1 MLKIKPQHIWWFVGT
16 FCLLILVASLSLP
29 KRISHFINAHKPL
42 SSVLNQ
48 KVAAKKVIT
57 FVTTNSASTYYIDSN
72 QQHAGL
78 EYDLAKLFVKDLGEG
93 YAIQFVV
100 ENAFSD
106 VLNSIIDNK
115 ATIAA
120 ADITITESRKNN
132 MIFTEPYLDVQ
143 QQIAYNRETTTAP
156 RKLASLNN
164 AIITVPAGT
173 SFIDR
178 LQELNNT
185 KDVVLSWSEQADTSS
200 EKLLEALANEE
211 IEYTI
216 ADNHLLSIMQYY
228 HPNIGMGFTI
238 GKPEK
243 IAWALPKNAD
253 PKLVAKINKF
263 FKKIK
268 ANGTLN
274 NLIDRYHGNTKRLNP
289 FDVKTFLS
297 KSQTLLPKYVRLFK
311 GAQDITN
318 IDWRL
323 LASISYQESHW
334 NTFNTSPTNVRGLM
348 MLTEDTSDMMK
359 VTDRLDPKQSIPAGA
374 KFFVWIKDQFPD
386 RIQEPDKTY
395 MALASYNIGWG
406 HIEDARILAQR
417 LKLNPDRWA
426 DVKKAMMLLT
436 EAKYYTNAKHGYCGC
451 AQPVVYTESI
461 RSYYSILEK
470 HQPAYDSDNEPF
482 KIASAAF

>member
-1 MLKIKPQHIWWFVGT
+1 MFQKIYRQK
-16 FCLLILVASLSLP
+16 
-29 KRISHFINAHKPL
+29 
-42 SSVLNQ
+42 NQ
-48 KVAAKKVIT
+48 PA
-57 FVTTNSASTYYIDSN
+57 FGN
-72 QQHAGL
+72 QMR
-78 EYDLAKLFVKDLGEG
+78 KLW
-93 YAIQFVV
+93 
-100 ENAFSD
+100 
-106 VLNSIIDNK
+106 
-115 ATIAA
+115 
-120 ADITITESRKNN
+120 
-132 MIFTEPYLDVQ
+132 Q

-185 KDVVLSWSEQADTSS
+185 KDMVLSWSEQPNTSS
-200 EKLLEALANEE
+200 EKLLEALANKE

-253 PKLVAKINKF
+253 PKMVTKVNKF

-311 GAQDITN
+311 AAQDITD

-426 DVKKAMMLLT
+426 DVKKTMMLLT
-436 EAKYYTNAKHGYCGC
+436 EAKYYVNAKHGYCGC
-451 AQPVVYTESI
+451 AQPVIYTESI

-470 HQPAYDSDNEPF
+470 HQPAYDSVNEPF
-482 KIASAAF
+482 KIASLAF